1 MAQPVNDDPWSFS
14 VTVLSRFD
22 IEVKEMFDYEKFR
35 TICVR
40 LFGADE
46 VEEHEW
52 RAREVFE
59 LFDANADGVLNDSE
73 LHR

>member
-1 MAQPVNDDPWSFS
+1 MAQSANDDPWSS
-14 VTVLSRFD
+14 RITVLSRFD
-22 IEVKEMFDYEKFR
+22 IEIKGTFDYEKFR
-35 TICVR
+35 TLCVR

-46 VEEHEW
+46 VEQHEW

-59 LFDANADGVLNDSE
+59 LFDADADGALNDQE